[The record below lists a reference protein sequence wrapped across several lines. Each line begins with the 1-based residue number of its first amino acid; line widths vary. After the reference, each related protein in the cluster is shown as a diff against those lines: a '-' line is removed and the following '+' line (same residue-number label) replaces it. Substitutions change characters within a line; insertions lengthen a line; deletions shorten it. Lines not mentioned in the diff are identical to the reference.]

1 MTQAVE
7 QVDDELLN
15 DEPEVVEDEVYT
27 TEPSEAELPETTE
40 EETDEIEVHIE
51 GESPPPE
58 EDEQAAPQWVR
69 EVRKDN
75 REKAKRIRE
84 LEAKLA
90 ANQPQPQAV
99 TVGAK
104 PTLAACD
111 YDEDRFDSELTQ
123 WHERKRS
130 ADAEEQK
137 KRDEAANVQKAW
149 QTKLNAYAE
158 QKSALKVKD
167 YEEAEAKATEI
178 LSETQQAIILKGA
191 KNGAMMV
198 YALGTNPKTA
208 QRLASI
214 TDPVEFAWE
223 ASQVEVKMKATPRKA
238 APLPE
243 TAVRGSARG
252 SGFGDKRLAELEAKA
267 DKSGDRTELVNYK
280 RLLKQKRSA

>member
-15 DEPEVVEDEVYT
+15 DEPEVVEDEVET
-27 TEPSEAELPETTE
+27 PEVETEEPETTE

-130 ADAEEQK
+130 AEAEEQK

-149 QTKLNAYAE
+149 QAKLNTYAE
-158 QKSALKVKD
+158 QKASLKVKD
-167 YEEAEAKATEI
+167 YEEAEAKAIEI

-198 YALGTNPKTA
+198 YALGMNIKTA

-243 TAVRGSARG
+243 SAVKG
-252 SGFGDKRLAELEAKA
+252 SGRAVNNQTLERLESEAI
-267 DKSGDRTELVNYK
+267 KSGDRSKVIAYK
-280 RLLKQKRSA
+280 KQMKAKP